1 MTSAKYPYWR
11 PFPLTFSI
19 MNIVERREGIILEDD
34 LVRLL
39 ESDIGEISE
48 RELNRALMK
57 LEIEGLIHV
66 QSIKK
71 NQRVIKRI
79 RKENKFLT
87 VGED

>member
-1 MTSAKYPYWR
+1 
-11 PFPLTFSI
+11 

>member
-1 MTSAKYPYWR
+1 MDSAKYPYWR

-19 MNIVERREGIILEDD
+19 MNVVERREGIILEDD

-66 QSIKK
+66 QTIKK

>member
-1 MTSAKYPYWR
+1 
-11 PFPLTFSI
+11 
-19 MNIVERREGIILEDD
+19 MNVVERREGIILEDD

-48 RELNRALMK
+48 RELNQALMK

-66 QSIKK
+66 QTIKK

-79 RKENKFLT
+79 RKEDKFLT